1 MIYEEDEVMRDSEIT
16 YVCEVFPVVAVRSQ
30 YEVGSCK
37 IEPERTA
44 IMAQNDQDDSV
55 RKHVLYLLRGGGA
68 HMSFDDVV
76 NSFPAD
82 LCNRQ
87 VEGLPYTPWQVLEH
101 MRIAQWDI
109 LEFSRDANHVSPEF
123 PRGYWPKPD
132 DLGTPVLWQKTI
144 DEFRKD
150 LQQMEALVE
159 DPSTDL
165 YAKIPHGDGQT
176 ILREALLIADHN
188 AYHLGVVAVMG
199 RIVKA
204 VPK

>member
-1 MIYEEDEVMRDSEIT
+1 
-16 YVCEVFPVVAVRSQ
+16 
-30 YEVGSCK
+30 
-37 IEPERTA
+37 
-44 IMAQNDQDDSV
+44 MAPNDTDNSI

-68 HMSFDDVV
+68 HLSFDDFVA
-76 NSFPAD
+76 SFPAD

-87 VEGLPYTPWQVLEH
+87 VEGLPYTPWQILEH

-109 LEFSRDANHVSPEF
+109 LEFSCDANHVSPEF
-123 PRGYWPKPD
+123 PKGYWPKQD
-132 DLGTPVLWQKTI
+132 ELGTPALWQKTI
-144 DEFRKD
+144 EEFRND

-159 DPSTDL
+159 SESTDL

-188 AYHLGVVAVMG
+188 AYHLGVLAVIA

-204 VPK
+204 VPE

>member
-1 MIYEEDEVMRDSEIT
+1 M
-16 YVCEVFPVVAVRSQ
+16 SQ
-30 YEVGSCK
+30 N
-37 IEPERTA
+37 
-44 IMAQNDQDDSV
+44 QQDDSV

-68 HMSFDDVV
+68 HLSFEDFVG
-76 NSFPAD
+76 SFPAD

-87 VEGLPYTPWQVLEH
+87 VEGLPYTAWQVLEH
-101 MRIAQWDI
+101 MRLAQWDI
-109 LEFSRDANHVSPEF
+109 VEFSRDADHVSPEF
-123 PRGYWPKPD
+123 PKGYWPEQNE
-132 DLGTPVLWQKTI
+132 LGTPALWQQTI

-150 LQQMEALVE
+150 LKQMETLVE

-188 AYHLGVVAVMG
+188 AYHLGALAVIA

-204 VPK
+204 TP